1 MTDTPPEPG
10 RVDLRALTD
19 PADPLQA
26 DRVVQAALV
35 RAALG
40 PRPARR
46 VAHLTALLAAAALL
60 LVAAGV
66 LLLAPGRQA
75 PEEPAGL
82 IADWAASS
90 HVPTN
95 GELLAAFGGYRP

>member
-1 MTDTPPEPG
+1 MTDKLPEPG

-19 PADPLQA
+19 AADPLQA
-26 DRVVQAALV
+26 DRVVRAALA

-46 VAHLTALLAAAALL
+46 VARVTALLAAATLL
-60 LVAAGV
+60 LVAVGV
-66 LLLAPGRQA
+66 LLLAPERQVS
-75 PEEPAGL
+75 EEPASL

-95 GELLAAFGGYRP
+95 GELLAAFGGYQR